1 MTDENALNG
10 NHAAMEEERR
20 AWLDR
25 VIAACERVAAE
36 VPDPNDPYL
45 RTLLADVEALR
56 SRLVEELQAGEPEH

>member
-1 MTDENALNG
+1 
-10 NHAAMEEERR
+10 MEEERR

-56 SRLVEELQAGEPEH
+56 SRLLEELRAGEPEH